1 MSGQSSSNSSNNLQQ
16 STASSSPLTNDELA
30 SYFDKLNQLSGGNLS
45 TYAKNGTAQTDY
57 TPLQSDVTY
66 KAPSNDVTYKAPSAD
81 LSYQPV
87 SQDVTYHGV
96 SNDQLKAL
104 GGAGATRQVSNDR
117 ALQNSLDQIEA
128 DPRQSV
134 FQSGYSRLQA
144 NREYQTNA
152 DAISKEVESALTN
165 AALSQ
170 ASSDQSGRAAQG
182 SFDTTQA
189 QNTQS
194 AKKDQAD
201 FDTTQAQNT
210 QSGNQEQASYDTT
223 QAQNTQSGKQSQAS
237 LNADQL
243 YKVYQ
248 ALVANRA
255 LSSTDLANLAQM
267 FFSGKGQKTS
277 SNSWGFG
284 TTSNA
289 GSQGAVL

>member
-194 AKKDQAD
+194 
-201 FDTTQAQNT
+201 
-210 QSGNQEQASYDTT
+210 
-223 QAQNTQSGKQSQAS
+223 GKQSQAS

-284 TTSNA
+284 TTSMP
-289 GSQGAVL
+289 GHRGRCYECFIRRVD

>member
-210 QSGNQEQASYDTT
+210 QSG
-223 QAQNTQSGKQSQAS
+223 KQSQAS

-284 TTSNA
+284 TTSMP
-289 GSQGAVL
+289 GHRGRCYECFIRRVD